1 MDVTSTSSSVAGA
14 SNIIPNSDITKVSKE
29 PANGAFRSVEST
41 EQLRKPAE
49 DQLRPSQSHKQSFP
63 SKANGTTESQ
73 TVKSRIEER
82 REAKRELVKDLID
95 LIETGH
101 GGSRALMAGAF
112 ERTTEKLNVL
122 MIKIEESPAL
132 KDVVKTG
139 KGFKSAPDGLINVL
153 SRRDNMHSFLKAH
166 TARDMYSENFCLQS
180 MISDLKAWTG
190 KVIDSQKHSFDKGTA
205 ADLHQR
211 LEASTD
217 VGAAEYAKN
226 PASRAPETP
235 EEAVQYLH
243 YAVGL
248 FGNDKEAW
256 TDYAKEPLQDTFPSI
271 QKLSFERA
279 QAVFERKSA
288 AGDYG

>member
-1 MDVTSTSSSVAGA
+1 MDITSTSNSV
-14 SNIIPNSDITKVSKE
+14 S
-29 PANGAFRSVEST
+29 GAFGVPPLTDGAAVQGGIADGAFLSAETVSRSG
-41 EQLRKPAE
+41 KPAD
-49 DQLRPSQSHKQSFP
+49 DQLRPSSSHKQSF
-63 SKANGTTESQ
+63 AQVGETTELQS
-73 TVKSRIEER
+73 VKSRVEER
-82 REAKRELVKDLID
+82 RDAKRELVADLID

-132 KDVVKTG
+132 KDIVKTG

-180 MISDLKAWTG
+180 MVSDLKSWTG
-190 KVIDSQKHSFDKGTA
+190 KVIDTQKHSFDRATA

-211 LEASTD
+211 LDASTD

-235 EEAVQYLH
+235 EEAVQYLFF
-243 YAVGL
+243 AVGL

-256 TDYAKEPLQDTFPSI
+256 TDYAKEPLQDTFPTI
-271 QKLSFERA
+271 HNLSFERA

-288 AGDYG
+288 AGDYA